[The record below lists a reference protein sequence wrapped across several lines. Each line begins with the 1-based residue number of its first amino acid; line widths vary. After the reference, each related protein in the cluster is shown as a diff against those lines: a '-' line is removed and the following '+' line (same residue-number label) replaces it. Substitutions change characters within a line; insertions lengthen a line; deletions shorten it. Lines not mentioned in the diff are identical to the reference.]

1 MLLYLTIQKSTR
13 SVDSAL
19 IYTEKDSPT
28 FWGAVTLKIESC
40 GLIDLLIDDRF
51 LSTIVQNGTICTE
64 KDSLGGKESAIRLK
78 FVFPMII

>member
-28 FWGAVTLKIESC
+28 FWGAVTLKMK
-40 GLIDLLIDDRF
+40 GLNDLYPQWFKMEIC
-51 LSTIVQNGTICTE
+51 NG
-64 KDSLGGKESAIRLK
+64 KDSLGDK
-78 FVFPMII
+78 